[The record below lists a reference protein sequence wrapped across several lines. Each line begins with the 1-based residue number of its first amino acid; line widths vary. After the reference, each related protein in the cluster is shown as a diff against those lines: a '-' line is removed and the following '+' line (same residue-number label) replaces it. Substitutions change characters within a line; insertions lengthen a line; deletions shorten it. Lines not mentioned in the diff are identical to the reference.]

1 MNGTQKCI
9 HEPASFP
16 EPVRPLP
23 LLITNDDGIE
33 SDGLTSLVR
42 ALHERGHPIF
52 VLAPA
57 SEQSA
62 TGMKLTLQSN
72 MSFVER
78 DDMSKDIALEGGPA
92 LRMFSLDGS
101 PCDCVIVALER
112 DVRSIAPEIKPMLCI
127 SGINRG
133 PNLSVDVLHSGTV
146 SAAREASLYG
156 MPSIAVSLATYD
168 HDDFSD
174 SIEAISKVIDACS
187 IGMPR
192 DLPNLLRPHGTK
204 TVPDGKGI
212 EETIRSAFHNG
223 DILLNINVPATWNGN
238 YSTVQLGARWYR
250 SATDSINREGT
261 GVAFEVGAATI
272 DEEDIPGTDCNAVNQ
287 GDVSITPLGS
297 WPSNHPLGAS
307 DETLRNAAI
316 GGDDGLPNWL

>member
-1 MNGTQKCI
+1 MKRSQKCI
-9 HEPASFP
+9 HEPAFIP
-16 EPVRPLP
+16 EPVHPLP
-23 LLITNDDGIE
+23 LLITNDDGID

-42 ALHERGHPIF
+42 ALHERGHPIV

-62 TGMKLTLQSN
+62 TGMKLTLQSD

-78 DDMSKDIALEGGPA
+78 DDISNDILLEGGPT

-112 DVRSIAPEIKPMLCI
+112 AVSSIVPGFKPMLCI

-168 HDDFSD
+168 HNDFSD
-174 SIEAISKVIDACS
+174 SITAISRVIDACS
-187 IGMPR
+187 MGMPR
-192 DLPNLLRPHGTK
+192 ELPNLLRPQGTK
-204 TVPDGKGI
+204 KVPVGNSM

-223 DILLNINVPATWNGN
+223 DILLNINVPADWNGSF
-238 YSTVQLGARWYR
+238 STGKLGARWYR
-250 SATDSINREGT
+250 SATDSINSDGT

-272 DEEDIPGTDCNAVNQ
+272 DEENIPGTDCNAVNQ
-287 GDVSITPLGS
+287 GSVSITPLGS
-297 WPSNHPLGAS
+297 WPSNHPLGVS
-307 DETLRNAAI
+307 DETLDNAAI
-316 GGDDGLPNWL
+316 GDREGLPKWL